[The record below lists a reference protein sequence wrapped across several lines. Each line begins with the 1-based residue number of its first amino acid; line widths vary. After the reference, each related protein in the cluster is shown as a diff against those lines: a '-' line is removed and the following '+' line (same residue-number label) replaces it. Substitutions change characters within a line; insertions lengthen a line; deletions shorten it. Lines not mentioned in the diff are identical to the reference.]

1 MSGVVLPQISGALPS
16 FTRSLPNGFDSKSR
30 PSSSGSNAS
39 GYTIV
44 PHVYYG
50 SHDACSFRGPTRSG
64 RSYSRL
70 PSLRHKR
77 GPGSIQSEISSQ
89 YSAKY
94 RSTSDLTQTKVASS
108 PFLPKSDS
116 EECLKCLLKVPHK
129 RCESHKY
136 IRVGGGYR
144 HGYWYVKCLL
154 EELELQR
161 QRELIR
167 QQRLQAIKEK
177 QVKAIKTYIRTKSGR
192 LIEKII
198 FLSEEDYEAFKEGK
212 NVQDILNKYLNK
224 DEVAG
229 LESWDKDEVKA
240 IKTYVRTK
248 SGRLVEKVVYVSK
261 SDYDAITSGQADAK
275 DLLKKYA
282 ADGEVIEGWD
292 EAKMKTIKT
301 YVRTKSG
308 RLIEKTVMISQ
319 EDYDAMIKEGKNP
332 DDILKKYLSL
342 DDGEKFESWTS
353 AEPMKAI
360 KTMVR
365 TKSGRLIEKTVYVSA
380 EDYDKLVA
388 GGGDMNDI
396 LGKYMNED
404 DGKIEGWEKAP
415 ANPMKVVKTYIRT
428 KSGRLIEKQ
437 ILLTEEE
444 YKKFQESGGD
454 PDFLKQFIK
463 LEKGEVIDSW
473 EKASTV
479 YSAGSDIADAKEGQR
494 IVGKDGEIYEVV
506 VDPITGKKYKK
517 KVGGKESD
525 IDSGFASMQTKKR
538 GKDGKEETAEER
550 QRRKQGGREAGSD
563 SDYSY
568 RSVISAGG
576 TRHVHRRRKHADGT
590 YSDSESYHS
599 DQDADGQAR
608 RRRRRRDREHQNSA
622 HSYYSV
628 VSDGGTRHV
637 KRKKK
642 NADGTYG
649 DSESYHSEDS
659 MKAGGGLAE
668 KERKKKEKTEK
679 EKEQRKK
686 LRKERHGSGSD
697 HSYFSEVSDGGTRH
711 VKRKKKIKDAHGNV
725 IGYGDAEVYHSDNE
739 SVYTEVS
746 DGKGGKIKVKKD
758 NPKKTGGKG
767 AIGGKKKKE
776 KDPNAVFDDSDAT
789 TDSDDVDFENMTE
802 EEKKTYFQEKAKRAA
817 AREQRR
823 REKYGDKYDELME
836 KHKSYKEQKSEIKKQ
851 EQLKKEK
858 EAKKKAKEEFK
869 KNKLQELREKGLISP
884 SSDWTIDSD
893 TGEPLRKAQKA
904 EVKEKKKK
912 QKLQELRE
920 KGLISP
926 SSDWTLDSDGEPARR
941 TELIKQGKRPAE
953 DGKGKGGKGGKGG
966 KKEKD
971 GNEGDDES
979 EEEYIDP
986 VTGEVKTRV
995 KRKDGKDGK
1004 NEEPK
1009 YKYEY
1014 DEKGRVIR
1022 KTRINEKPGDDG
1034 SEYEYDYDEDGKVK
1048 VKKTKGKKDGGAND
1062 DSDDEQFEVGAD
1074 GKIRL
1079 KPGKKK
1085 IDLSKLTDDDLRRM
1099 GIDPTLSKAE
1109 IARRIKE
1116 KFGNDI
1122 DLFDGKKKIAT
1133 KHMDDYGS
1141 DANTDDMAN
1150 DSDLDVSTLVGNK
1163 RVNVKLK
1170 RGGQAIIDHMK
1181 KIITQSSL
1189 REEINKNLDERG
1201 DIDFVTHYRLVD
1213 PNKLESYA
1221 KAFVVEDDD
1230 LDTKLSFKE
1239 ANVALDG
1246 VPSVQQ
1252 MTNKQLDYVLSVLN
1266 LNDASRITFRMFA
1279 VVSAL
1284 CERVTMMDPLSKHLL
1299 EICNLLD
1306 IERKMDLYKAMFYCN
1321 VESERDNNFIKA
1333 DCLRIELIAGGLN
1346 WKQQEFIMDRLQP
1359 NSFFEV
1365 SFLDYL
1371 VYVPLFLS
1379 MHDNICDNPLDMSD
1393 NKYDAMTR
1401 KPSGAFRQRDINP
1414 LGHPLR
1420 KTSTYMLKQRAN
1432 DLAEG
1437 RISKEDLKKEQVEIL
1452 NKYSK
1457 LPSLLEDRPPTRTGS
1472 PPIQSFR

>member
-1 MSGVVLPQISGALPS
+1 MSAFS
-16 FTRSLPNGFDSKSR
+16 FSDCERLSRGNSFSLPPLTHEKHKLDIFLCPSYPSAVHLFPKLNG
-30 PSSSGSNAS
+30 
-39 GYTIV
+39 
-44 PHVYYG
+44 
-50 SHDACSFRGPTRSG
+50 GPN
-64 RSYSRL
+64 
-70 PSLRHKR
+70 SLN
-77 GPGSIQSEISSQ
+77 SEISSQ

-94 RSTSDLTQTKVASS
+94 RSSSDLSQTKVASS
-108 PFLPKSDS
+108 PFLPKSES

-144 HGYWYVKCLL
+144 HGYWYVKTLL

-167 QQRLQAIKEK
+167 QQRLQAITEKE
-177 QVKAIKTYIRTKSGR
+177 VKAIKTYIRTKSGR

-198 FLSEEDYEAFKEGK
+198 FLSEEDYAAFKAGK
-212 NVQDILNKYLNK
+212 NVADILSKYLSK
-224 DEVAG
+224 DEAAG

-248 SGRLVEKVVYVSK
+248 SGRLIEKVVYVSK
-261 SDYDAITSGQADAK
+261 SDYDAITSGAADAK

-282 ADGEVIEGWD
+282 GEGEVIEGWD

-308 RLIEKTVMISQ
+308 RLIEKTIMISQ
-319 EDYDAMIKEGKNP
+319 EDYDAMIRDGKNP
-332 DDILKKYLSL
+332 NDILKKYLSL
-342 DDGEKFESWTS
+342 DDGEQFESWTS

-380 EDYDKLVA
+380 EDYDKLIA
-388 GGGDMNDI
+388 GGGDMNEI
-396 LGKYMNED
+396 LGKYMNDD

-415 ANPMKVVKTYIRT
+415 SNPMKVVKTFIRT

-444 YKKFQESGGD
+444 YRRFQESGGD

-463 LEKGEVIDSW
+463 LEAGEVIDSW

-479 YSAGSDIADAKEGQR
+479 YSAGSDVRNAKEGQR
-494 IVGKDGEIYEVV
+494 IVGKDGQIYEVV

-517 KVGGKESD
+517 RVGGKESD
-525 IDSGFASMQTKKR
+525 IDSGFASMQKGKK
-538 GKDGKEETAEER
+538 GKDETAEER
-550 QRRKQGGREAGSD
+550 KKRKQGGRDAGSD

-568 RSVISAGG
+568 RSVVSAGG
-576 TRHVHRRRKHADGT
+576 TRHVRRRRKHADGT

-599 DQDADGQAR
+599 DKDPEGAAR
-608 RRRRRRDREHQNSA
+608 RRRRRREREHQNSA

-628 VSDGGTRHV
+628 TSEGGTRTV
-637 KRKKK
+637 RRKKK

-659 MKAGGGLAE
+659 HKEGGGLAE
-668 KERKKKEKTEK
+668 RKKKQKEKTEREEA
-679 EKEQRKK
+679 EKRRKA
-686 LRKERHGSGSD
+686 RKERHGSGSD
-697 HSYFSEVSDGGTRH
+697 HSYFSETSQGGTRT
-711 VKRKKKIKDAHGNV
+711 VKRKKKIKDEHGNV
-725 IGYGDAEVYHSDNE
+725 IGYGDAESYHSDNE

-746 DGKGGKIKVKKD
+746 DGKGGKIKVKKE
-758 NPKKTGGKG
+758 NPKKAGAKG
-767 AIGGKKKKE
+767 RQRYPGLKKKKQ
-776 KDPNAVFDDSDAT
+776 KDPNAVFSDSDCT
-789 TDSDDVDFENMTE
+789 TDSDDVDLENMTE
-802 EEKKTYFQEKAKRAA
+802 EEKKPILKGKAERAA
-817 AREQRR
+817 AREARR
-823 REKYGDKYDELME
+823 REKYGDKYDEMMS
-836 KHKSYKEQKSEIKKQ
+836 KHAEFKEQKAEEKKK
-851 EQLKKEK
+851 EQIKKEK

-869 KNKLQELREKGLISP
+869 KNKLQELRDRGLISP

-904 EVKEKKKK
+904 EVKEKKKQK
-912 QKLQELRE
+912 KLQELRDQ
-920 KGLISP
+920 GLISP

-941 TELIKQGKRPAE
+941 SELVKQGKRPPGE
-953 DGKGKGGKGGKGG
+953 DGKGGKGGKG
-966 KKEKD
+966 KKNKD
-971 GNEGDDES
+971 GNEADDES
-979 EEEYIDP
+979 DEEYIDP
-986 VTGEVKTRV
+986 VTGEVKRRP
-995 KRKDGKDGK
+995 KQKDGK
-1004 NEEPK
+1004 EEPK

-1014 DEKGRVIR
+1014 DDQGRVIR
-1022 KTRINEKPGDDG
+1022 KTRINAKPGDEG
-1034 SEYEYDYDEDGKVK
+1034 SEYEYDYDEDGNVK
-1048 VKKTKGKKDGGAND
+1048 VKKTKGKKGGAGD

-1085 IDLSKLTDDDLRRM
+1085 IDLDKLTDDDLRRL

-1109 IARRIKE
+1109 IARRLKE
-1116 KFGNDI
+1116 KFGDDI
-1122 DLFDGKKKIAT
+1122 DITEGKKKIGT
-1133 KHMDDYGS
+1133 KNMDDYGS

-1150 DSDLDVSTLVGNK
+1150 DSDLDVSTLIGNK

-1189 REEINKNLDERG
+1189 REEIAKNLDERG

-1213 PNKLESYA
+1213 PNKVESYA

-1230 LDTKLSFKE
+1230 MDTVLSFKE
-1239 ANVALDG
+1239 TNVALDG

-1266 LNDASRITFRMFA
+1266 LNDASRVTFRMFA
-1279 VVSAL
+1279 VISAL
-1284 CERVTMMDPLSKHLL
+1284 CDRVTMMDPLSKHLL

-1333 DCLRIELIAGGLN
+1333 ESLRIELIAGGLN
-1346 WKQQEFIMDRLQP
+1346 WKQQEFIMERLQP

-1393 NKYDAMTR
+1393 NKYDSSLR
-1401 KPSGAFRQRDINP
+1401 KPSGALRQRDINP
-1414 LGHPLR
+1414 LGQPLK
-1420 KTSTYMLKQRAN
+1420 KTSTYMLKQRAK

-1437 RISKEDLKKEQVEIL
+1437 RISKDDLRKEQIELL
-1452 NKYSK
+1452 NKYNK
-1457 LPSLLEDRPPTRTGS
+1457 LPDLLADTPLPRTGS
-1472 PPIQSFR
+1472 PPGLK